1 MIKVNKATVRL
12 KGDAVQLMTEL
23 VMAAHSLSQ
32 NIADG
37 ATKDV
42 NIAHKMLIVAMATT
56 LDDDDPVG
64 LLARCIKDIREDEQA
79 RS

>member
-1 MIKVNKATVRL
+1 MIKVNKAAVRI

-23 VMAAHSLSQ
+23 VMAAHSLTEQMPKS
-32 NIADG
+32 ITADI
-37 ATKDV
+37 

-56 LDDDDPVG
+56 LSDDDPVG
-64 LLARCIKDIREDEQA
+64 LLERCIKDIREAEQA